1 MDGGEWCPQRW
12 PAGVGVTGPINTC
25 SGSCAWRQGHVAFLS
40 AVVISLKVGVRGRDI
55 VVLGVEKKSVAK
67 LQDERTVR
75 KICALDDNV
84 CMAFA
89 GELGPVLAQRRRLGA
104 AGGGLS
110 GGPRAP
116 QVN

>member
-1 MDGGEWCPQRW
+1 MLT
-12 PAGVGVTGPINTC
+12 AHLSKIC
-25 SGSCAWRQGHVAFLS
+25 SYEDFWTQVNFITSSFHAW
-40 AVVISLKVGVRGRDI
+40 KVGVRGKDI

-89 GELGPVLAQRRRLGA
+89 GTWSLQGFWHFLGHLWVCLWNLKI
-104 AGGGLS
+104 
-110 GGPRAP
+110 
-116 QVN
+116 

>member
-1 MDGGEWCPQRW
+1 M
-12 PAGVGVTGPINTC
+12 
-25 SGSCAWRQGHVAFLS
+25 
-40 AVVISLKVGVRGRDI
+40 LKCRGDFFEVGVRGRDI

-89 GELGPVLAQRRRLGA
+89 GEPRPAPA
-104 AGGGLS
+104 
-110 GGPRAP
+110 RAP
-116 QVN
+116 

>member
-1 MDGGEWCPQRW
+1 M
-12 PAGVGVTGPINTC
+12 
-25 SGSCAWRQGHVAFLS
+25 
-40 AVVISLKVGVRGRDI
+40 RGKDI

-89 GELGPVLAQRRRLGA
+89 GAWGRCLGP
-104 AGGGLS
+104 
-110 GGPRAP
+110 
-116 QVN
+116 

>member
-1 MDGGEWCPQRW
+1 M
-12 PAGVGVTGPINTC
+12 PAAHPRVT
-25 SGSCAWRQGHVAFLS
+25 FL
-40 AVVISLKVGVRGRDI
+40 VLCWFFLKVGVRGKDI

-89 GELGPVLAQRRRLGA
+89 GEPGAEWSFGRRMNWVNSGPLKQWIWAFKGLAVV
-104 AGGGLS
+104 S
-110 GGPRAP
+110 
-116 QVN
+116 

>member
-1 MDGGEWCPQRW
+1 M
-12 PAGVGVTGPINTC
+12 
-25 SGSCAWRQGHVAFLS
+25 
-40 AVVISLKVGVRGRDI
+40 KVGVRGKDI

-89 GELGPVLAQRRRLGA
+89 GEWGQCPGPQRPLLALWRPSQWVGFWKI
-104 AGGGLS
+104 
-110 GGPRAP
+110 
-116 QVN
+116 

>member
-1 MDGGEWCPQRW
+1 M
-12 PAGVGVTGPINTC
+12 
-25 SGSCAWRQGHVAFLS
+25 
-40 AVVISLKVGVRGRDI
+40 LKVGVRGKDI

-89 GELGPVLAQRRRLGA
+89 GMWSLWGFISHCSTFGYIN
-104 AGGGLS
+104 GF
-110 GGPRAP
+110 
-116 QVN
+116 